1 MNTIKLLLLFVTTL
15 FLSASYSQ
23 KMTIGPQ
30 VKSSDAGKP
39 WVMKVDNS
47 GIYVSGERL
56 EESKNFSSPQSLI
69 FHWTFYNRANMLENW
84 LGGSSHPLRTGFKL
98 SLLITVFVCDVI
110 YCGIVAALEI

>member
-1 MNTIKLLLLFVTTL
+1 
-15 FLSASYSQ
+15 
-23 KMTIGPQ
+23 MTIGPQ

-69 FHWTFYNRANMLENW
+69 FH
-84 LGGSSHPLRTGFKL
+84 
-98 SLLITVFVCDVI
+98 
-110 YCGIVAALEI
+110 

>member
-69 FHWTFYNRANMLENW
+69 FH
-84 LGGSSHPLRTGFKL
+84 
-98 SLLITVFVCDVI
+98 
-110 YCGIVAALEI
+110 